1 MVHNVRVLQSWR
13 HKPHNAWP
21 SITSIIILNNYT
33 DNNYINLLFIY
44 ESAIF
49 TTQFTILFW
58 TKSRNRWLINGLAM
72 LSIKLFVNY
81 FAYIAYFVHIDIGV
95 IDSRSVFRD
104 YFIIIHYLINKKK
117 NSKKIHTK
125 NKSIFLT
132 SLLSF
137 LSYTLNCN
145 VNLQFLSRSLSLVL
159 IFHV

>member
-1 MVHNVRVLQSWR
+1 
-13 HKPHNAWP
+13 
-21 SITSIIILNNYT
+21 
-33 DNNYINLLFIY
+33 
-44 ESAIF
+44 
-49 TTQFTILFW
+49 
-58 TKSRNRWLINGLAM
+58 M

-104 YFIIIHYLINKKK
+104 YFIVIIHYFINKKK

-132 SLLSF
+132 SLLSS

-145 VNLQFLSRSLSLVL
+145 VNLQFLPRSLSLVL